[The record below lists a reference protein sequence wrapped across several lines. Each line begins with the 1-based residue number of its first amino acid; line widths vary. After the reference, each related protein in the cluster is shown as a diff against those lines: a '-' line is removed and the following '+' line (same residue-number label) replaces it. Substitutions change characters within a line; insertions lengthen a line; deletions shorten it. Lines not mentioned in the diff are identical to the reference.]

1 MINLFMFKKIFFS
14 FLIGF
19 LFLFTGKIV
28 LAGGFNLKSIG
39 GVDTSGRQL
48 SQWWYTGSNPVFI
61 GEAGAGTSVE
71 IDIDGEK
78 GTAVADESG
87 NWSYS
92 ASALTDGDHQV
103 VLTSN
108 GSNITFTLTTGVDNV
123 NWDAV
128 NSDSGSEALP
138 AAGVIWPG
146 LIVLLTGAGG
156 IVGGGKMIRASKK

>member
-1 MINLFMFKKIFFS
+1 MNKKILFS
-14 FLIGF
+14 LLIGF
-19 LFLFTGKIV
+19 LFLLTGSKA
-28 LAGGFNLKSIG
+28 LASGFNLKSIG

-48 SQWWYTGSNPVFI
+48 SQWWYTGSSPVFI
-61 GEAGAGTSVE
+61 GEATAGASVE

-78 GTAVADESG
+78 GTAVTDESG

-92 ASALTDGDHQV
+92 SPALSDGDHQV
-103 VLTSN
+103 VLSN
-108 GSNITFTLTTGVDNV
+108 SESNISFTLTTGVDNV

-138 AAGVIWPG
+138 AAGVVWPG

-156 IVGGGKMIRASKK
+156 IVGGGKMIRATKK

>member
-1 MINLFMFKKIFFS
+1 MIKRIFFV
-14 FLIGF
+14 FLIGT
-19 LFLFTGKIV
+19 LLLFTDNKV
-28 LAGGFNLKSIG
+28 LAGGFNLTSIG

-48 SQWWYTGSNPVFI
+48 SQWWYSGSSPVFI
-61 GEAGAGTSVE
+61 GEAGAGASVE

-87 NWSYS
+87 SWSYS
-92 ASALTDGDHQV
+92 SSALADGDHQV
-103 VLTSN
+103 VLTSSE
-108 GSNITFTLTTGVDNV
+108 SNITFTLTTGVDNV

-128 NSDSGSEALP
+128 NSDSGTEALP

-156 IVGGGKMIRASKK
+156 IVGGGKMIRVSKK

>member
-1 MINLFMFKKIFFS
+1 MIKRIFFV
-14 FLIGF
+14 FLIGT
-19 LFLFTGKIV
+19 LFLFSGNKV
-28 LAGGFNLKSIG
+28 LAGGFNLQSIG

-48 SQWWYTGSNPVFI
+48 SQWWYSGSSPVFI
-61 GEAGAGTSVE
+61 GEAGAGASVE

-87 NWSYS
+87 YWSYGS
-92 ASALTDGDHQV
+92 PNLSDGDHQV
-103 VLTSN
+103 LLTS
-108 GSNITFTLTTGVDNV
+108 SESTISFTLTTGVENV

-128 NSDSGSEALP
+128 NSDSGTEALP
-138 AAGVIWPG
+138 AAGIIWPS

>member
-1 MINLFMFKKIFFS
+1 MIKRIFFV
-14 FLIGF
+14 FLIGT
-19 LFLFTGKIV
+19 LLLFTDNKV
-28 LAGGFNLKSIG
+28 LAGGFNLTSIG

-48 SQWWYTGSNPVFI
+48 SQWWYSGSSPVFI
-61 GEAGAGTSVE
+61 GEAGAGASVE

-87 NWSYS
+87 SWSYS
-92 ASALTDGDHQV
+92 SSALADGDHQV
-103 VLTSN
+103 VLTSSE
-108 GSNITFTLTTGVDNV
+108 SNITFTLTTGVDNV

-128 NSDSGSEALP
+128 NSDSGTEALP

>member
-1 MINLFMFKKIFFS
+1 MIKRIFFV
-14 FLIGF
+14 FLIGT
-19 LFLFTGKIV
+19 LLLFTDNKV
-28 LAGGFNLKSIG
+28 LAGGFNLTSIG

-48 SQWWYTGSNPVFI
+48 SQWWYSGSSPVFI
-61 GEAGAGTSVE
+61 GEAGAGASVE

-87 NWSYS
+87 SWSYS
-92 ASALTDGDHQV
+92 SSALADGDHQV
-103 VLTSN
+103 VLTSSE
-108 GSNITFTLTTGVDNV
+108 SNITFTLTTGVDNV

-128 NSDSGSEALP
+128 NSDSGTEALP

-156 IVGGGKMIRASKK
+156 IVGGGKMIRATKK

>member
-1 MINLFMFKKIFFS
+1 MINKMFFYL
-14 FLIGF
+14 LIGT
-19 LFLFTGKIV
+19 LFLVTGNKV

-48 SQWWYTGSNPVFI
+48 SQWWYTGSSPVFI
-61 GEAGAGTSVE
+61 GEAGSGASVE
-71 IDIDGEK
+71 IEIDGEK

-92 ASALTDGDHQV
+92 SSALADGDHQV
-103 VLTSN
+103 ILTSSE
-108 GSNITFTLTTGVDNV
+108 SNITFTLTTGVDNV

-128 NSDSGSEALP
+128 NSDSGTEALP

-156 IVGGGKMIRASKK
+156 IVGGGKMIRATKK

>member
-1 MINLFMFKKIFFS
+1 MIKKILLS
-14 FLIGF
+14 LLVSV
-19 LFLFTGKIV
+19 LFLSTGNRV

-48 SQWWYTGSNPVFI
+48 SQWWYTGSSPVFV
-61 GEAGAGTSVE
+61 GEAAAGASVE

-87 NWSYS
+87 NWSY
-92 ASALTDGDHQV
+92 ASPALSDGDHQV
-103 VLTSN
+103 VLASSE
-108 GSNITFTLTTGVDNV
+108 SNITFTLTTGVDNV

-128 NSDSGSEALP
+128 NSDSGTEALP

-156 IVGGGKMIRASKK
+156 IVSGGKMIRATKK

>member
-1 MINLFMFKKIFFS
+1 MAV
-14 FLIGF
+14 
-19 LFLFTGKIV
+19 LFLSTGNIV

-48 SQWWYTGSNPVFI
+48 SQWWYTGSSPVFI
-61 GEAGAGTSVE
+61 GEAGAGASVE

-78 GTAVADESG
+78 GTVMADESG

-92 ASALTDGDHQV
+92 SPALTDGDHQV
-103 VLTSN
+103 VLTSSE
-108 GSNITFTLTTGVDNV
+108 SNIAFTLTTGVDNV
-123 NWDAV
+123 NWEAV
-128 NSDSGSEALP
+128 NSDSDTESLP

>member
-1 MINLFMFKKIFFS
+1 MNKKILLS
-14 FLIGF
+14 LLVSV
-19 LFLFTGKIV
+19 LFLFTGNKV

-48 SQWWYTGSNPVFI
+48 SQWWYTGSSPVFI
-61 GEAGAGTSVE
+61 GEAGTGASVE

-92 ASALTDGDHQV
+92 SSALTDGDHQV
-103 VLTSN
+103 LLTS
-108 GSNITFTLTTGVDNV
+108 SESTISFTLTTGVDNV

-128 NSDSGSEALP
+128 NSDSGTEALP
-138 AAGVIWPG
+138 AAGIIWPS

>member
-1 MINLFMFKKIFFS
+1 MTDNQSNLSYQDILDKY
-14 FLIGF
+14 
-19 LFLFTGKIV
+19 
-28 LAGGFNLKSIG
+28 AESISSK
-39 GVDTSGRQL
+39 D
-48 SQWWYTGSNPVFI
+48 
-61 GEAGAGTSVE
+61 
-71 IDIDGEK
+71 
-78 GTAVADESG
+78 
-87 NWSYS
+87 
-92 ASALTDGDHQV
+92 DHQV

>member
-1 MINLFMFKKIFFS
+1 MIKKMFFT
-14 FLIGF
+14 FLVSG
-19 LFLFTGKIV
+19 LFLLLGTEV
-28 LAGGFNLKSIG
+28 LASGFNLKSIG

-48 SQWWYTGSNPVFI
+48 SQWWYTGSSPVLI
-61 GEAGAGTSVE
+61 GEAGTGASVE

-78 GTAVADESG
+78 GSAVTDESG

-92 ASALTDGDHQV
+92 SPSLSDGDHQI
-103 VLTSN
+103 VLSN
-108 GSNITFTLTTGVDNV
+108 SESNISFTLTTGVDNV

-156 IVGGGKMIRASKK
+156 IVGGGKMIRATKK